1 MHLQPGR
8 LIRLP
13 RFRAPRRLIVAPI
26 AYPVNL
32 RAASHSLI
40 KSCRVSPGASHP
52 IPGTALIIL
61 PAPSSTGAS
70 CTAAKQRQKSQRER
84 GPLTS
89 PPTAGPGLPVF
100 PSPAGLSLWSLAES
114 FKQPPLSTPHILSL
128 TLTLSTFSSSRSLSP
143 SIDIHLASDH
153 QGYYIHP
160 PVRSHRLCSHLAHL
174 PCITLACT

>member
-40 KSCRVSPGASHP
+40 NSCRVSPDASHP

-70 CTAAKQRQKSQRER
+70 CTAAKQRQRAKEGEDHSPHHPQPAQACLSFRLQQVFLS
-84 GPLTS
+84 GPWLNHS
-89 PPTAGPGLPVF
+89 SNRRF
-100 PSPAGLSLWSLAES
+100 PHL
-114 FKQPPLSTPHILSL
+114 
-128 TLTLSTFSSSRSLSP
+128 TFSHSLSLSP
-143 SIDIHLASDH
+143 RSLPLALSLLQSISISPLIIRVTIFIRQSDRT
-153 QGYYIHP
+153 GSALISP
-160 PVRSHRLCSHLAHL
+160 ICRA
-174 PCITLACT
+174 